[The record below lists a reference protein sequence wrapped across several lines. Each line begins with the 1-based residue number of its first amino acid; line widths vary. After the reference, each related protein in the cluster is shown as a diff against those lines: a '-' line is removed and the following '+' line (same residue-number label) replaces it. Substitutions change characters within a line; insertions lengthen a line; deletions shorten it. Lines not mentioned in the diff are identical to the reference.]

1 MQRERFT
8 TEPETRSWNNSI
20 GQNIVIIEEMLKP
33 DLPNLLLLAIRIF
46 FFIYHF
52 FRVVYRKYEILLG
65 YLEHFLDLFL
75 KINPSDNL
83 HNRRG
88 GGHRY
93 M

>member
-1 MQRERFT
+1 
-8 TEPETRSWNNSI
+8 
-20 GQNIVIIEEMLKP
+20 MLKP
-33 DLPNLLLLAIRIF
+33 DLPNLLLFAIRIF

-88 GGHRY
+88 GGGTGTCRY
-93 M
+93 RETQHKLN